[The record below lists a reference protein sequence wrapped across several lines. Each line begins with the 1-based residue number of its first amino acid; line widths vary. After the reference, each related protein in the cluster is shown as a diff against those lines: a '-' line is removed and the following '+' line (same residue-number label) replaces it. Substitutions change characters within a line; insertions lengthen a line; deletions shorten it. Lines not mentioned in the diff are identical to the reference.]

1 MDLLDEIKVR
11 EFPPIFGVEQTFID
25 QKVSDIEADLQKQ
38 LSDLGDLPEI
48 RPGAKIAVAVGSR
61 DIKNLQRMLRVLLK
75 FLKDREAEPF
85 IIPAM
90 GSHGGATV
98 EGQMEVLRC
107 YGITEDSMGVPFRP
121 AMAATQLGSTDQGM
135 PVFFSQAA
143 LEADAI
149 VMINKIKLHTNFR
162 GPVESG
168 LLKMLVV
175 GLGKH
180 DGALTLHNYGF
191 DDFSRHL
198 VEAAEVIQRK
208 VHVALGVAVIENAYL
223 ETAKIVAVKGENILR
238 TEPPLLEEAKNLM
251 ARIPFR
257 KIDVLVIL
265 EMGKN
270 ISGDGMDTNVIGRYS
285 SNLRADARTPEIS
298 RIAVLDLTEE
308 SHGNAVGIGYAD
320 VTTRRLV
327 ARIDPVPTY
336 TNAVTANAPGACKI
350 PIIMDT
356 DRQAIEVAVKT
367 CGNMDI
373 ARLRM
378 VIIKNTLN
386 LRHFYVSKALAGEA
400 AGNQA
405 LQIVG
410 QPAALDFDAA
420 GNVNLHF
427 PPACFPHQS

>member
-11 EFPPIFGVEQTFID
+11 EFPPIFGVEQVFPDEKIFDID
-25 QKVSDIEADLQKQ
+25 AELLRQ
-38 LSDLGDLPEI
+38 LASLGELPEI
-48 RPGAKIAVAVGSR
+48 RPGARIAVAVGSR
-61 DIKNLQRMLRVLLK
+61 DIKHLPRMLQVLLK
-75 FLKDREAEPF
+75 FLKDRGAAPF
-85 IIPAM
+85 IVPAM
-90 GSHGGATV
+90 GSHGGAT
-98 EGQMEVLRC
+98 EDGQMEVLRC

-121 AMAATQLGSTDQGM
+121 AMAARQLGQTDQGM
-135 PVFFSQAA
+135 PVFFAQAA
-143 LEADAI
+143 LQADAV

-191 DDFSRHL
+191 DEFSRHL
-198 VEAAEVIQRK
+198 VEAAALIQRK
-208 VHVALGVAVIENAYL
+208 VHVALGIAVIENAYL
-223 ETAKIVAVKGENILR
+223 ETARIVAVKGGDILR
-238 TEPPLLEEAKNLM
+238 TEPRLLEEAKNLM

-257 KIDVLVIL
+257 KIDVLVVL

-270 ISGDGMDTNVIGRYS
+270 ISGDGMDPNVIGRYS
-285 SNLRADARTPEIS
+285 SNLKPDARTPEIA

-320 VTTRRLV
+320 VTTRKL
-327 ARIDPVPTY
+327 AGKIDPVPTY

-350 PIIMDT
+350 PIVMDT
-356 DRQAIEVAVKT
+356 GRQAVEVAVKT

-373 ARLRM
+373 AQLRM

-386 LRHFYVSKALAGEA
+386 LRHFYISQALTGEA

-405 LQIVG
+405 LHIDDQ
-410 QPAALDFDAA
+410 AAQLEFDAA
-420 GNVNLHF
+420 GNLSGYF
-427 PPACFPHQS
+427 QPECFPH